1 MKIPCH
7 TNHRPSSENRARGP
21 LKQEL
26 RSLWRCCARQKKI
39 AWLFTTSRQCTLHN
53 LSLSAA
59 SRDFNQNQ
67 HSFTVFTRPSPALLL
82 QSMSQDGAW
91 AGFLC
96 SALLPCGLQTGS
108 LLCSAPLWFRDWFFA
123 LLCSLVVYR
132 LVFLQPISPSLPPS
146 LLQLRVGSAVLK
158 WCSFCSMMTQ
168 LQPSRPSRR
177 AQPLEQPCYVP
188 ALRSKRCLYAV
199 GEVEGGA
206 A

>member
-1 MKIPCH
+1 MYLPFHSMKIPCH

-96 SALLPCGLQTGS
+96 SALLPCGLQTGFPPTYLS
-108 LLCSAPLWFRDWFFA
+108 LPSPLPSPTPSRFSGSEVVQLLLNDDSTTALPALSACSAA
-123 LLCSLVVYR
+123 
-132 LVFLQPISPSLPPS
+132 
-146 LLQLRVGSAVLK
+146 GTAVL
-158 WCSFCSMMTQ
+158 
-168 LQPSRPSRR
+168 R
-177 AQPLEQPCYVP
+177 AS
-188 ALRSKRCLYAV
+188 AAV
-199 GEVEGGA
+199 
-206 A
+206 